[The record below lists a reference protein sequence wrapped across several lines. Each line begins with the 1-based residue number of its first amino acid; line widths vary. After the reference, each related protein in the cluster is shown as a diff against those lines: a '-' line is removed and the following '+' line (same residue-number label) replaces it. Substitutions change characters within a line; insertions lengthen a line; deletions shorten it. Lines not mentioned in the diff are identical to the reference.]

1 MTARTSHTSRGSV
14 GSLDVGRR
22 PVALLSR
29 NGAYAGRMTEQ
40 HLTETTVER
49 RVLHRGRFMT
59 FRIDTIEDPGGKQH
73 TREVVEHPG
82 AVCVVPV
89 RGEDILMVRQFR
101 TPVAQVVLELPA
113 GTLDRLPDGTVE
125 DPADAAP
132 RELAEETGHIAASW
146 RPLGRFWTA
155 PGFSDEL
162 MHLYLATDLE
172 PLAEYR
178 GPDVDE
184 YLDLVSLPWREAVA
198 MAEAGDIHDAKS
210 LVGLL
215 RLARLADAGEL
226 AR

>member
-1 MTARTSHTSRGSV
+1 MT
-14 GSLDVGRR
+14 D
-22 PVALLSR
+22 
-29 NGAYAGRMTEQ
+29 Q

-49 RVLHRGRFMT
+49 RVLHRGRFIT
-59 FRIDTIEDPGGKQH
+59 FRIDTIEDPGGTQH

-82 AVCVVPV
+82 AVCIVPLL
-89 RGEDILMVRQFR
+89 GEDVLMVRQFR

-125 DPADAAP
+125 DPAHAAP
-132 RELAEETGHIAASW
+132 RELAEETGHRAGGW
-146 RPLGRFWTA
+146 RLLGRFWTA

-172 PLAEYR
+172 PLAGYR